1 MYLLERLFGIAVY
14 VYMLGMTC
22 VLIAFTK
29 VNIKTVLWLY
39 IAGLCVMGFFY
50 TPSETGDLYRIY
62 GSMDWYATMDLRFFV
77 ENFVV
82 NSSVPAARLL
92 FWLVAVTGVNR
103 LLPVVS
109 ALICYGLLFSV
120 MDRSRKLFD
129 INRQNFAIALFVL
142 MTTSAYISVVGG
154 VRMMIAMTLVVYCF
168 FRESVEHKSVL
179 PHLPLYLI
187 AVLMHN
193 MGVAI
198 LGIRLLALMMNG
210 NRKLRLRLAV
220 VLLAAAAIAVV
231 LARYG
236 FFAEALLEK
245 IREYLR
251 EDSYSDTW
259 EYMMGV
265 LIAVGTGVVYFKYR
279 AWGLGVRQPVLREFN
294 FSMILSAVLGV
305 LFCYVFTFFYRF
317 VGHLMPILAM
327 PMLMVTLQDSE
338 SKPVRGKVRIPF
350 RVGVMLFGCILLL
363 ISCARGSLSSL
374 KFFVLS

>member
-22 VLIAFTK
+22 VLLAFTK
-29 VNIKTVLWLY
+29 VNIKAVLWLY
-39 IAGLCVMGFFY
+39 IAGLCVTGFFY

-62 GSMDWYATMDLRFFV
+62 EAMDWYATMDLRFFV
-77 ENFVV
+77 KNYVV
-82 NSSVPAARLL
+82 DSSVPASRLL
-92 FWLVAVTGVNR
+92 FWLVASTGVNR

-109 ALICYGLLFSV
+109 ALLCYGLLFSV
-120 MDRSRKLFD
+120 LDRSRKLLG
-129 INRQNFAIALFVL
+129 ISRQNFAIALFVL

-168 FRESVEHKSVL
+168 FRESVEHRSAL

-198 LGIRLLALMMNG
+198 LGMRLLALMMNG

-220 VLLAAAAIAVV
+220 VFLAAVAVTV
-231 LARYG
+231 VMARYG

-245 IREYLR
+245 IREYLT

-259 EYMMGV
+259 EYMMGI
-265 LIAVGTGVVYFKYR
+265 LIAVGIGIMYFKYR
-279 AWGLGVRQPVLREFN
+279 AWGCAARQPMLKELN
-294 FSMILSAVLGV
+294 FSMLLSGVLGAV
-305 LFCYVFTFFYRF
+305 FCFVFTIFYRF
-317 VGHLMPILAM
+317 VGHLMPVLAM
-327 PMLMVTLQDSE
+327 PMLMTTLQTSE
-338 SKPVRGKVRIPF
+338 GKPVRGKVQIPF
-350 RVGVMLFGCILLL
+350 RMGVILFGCILLL